1 MKNQYGQRDS
11 LEKQAKD
18 LAEQLEE
25 LKEKKIDEDQNKN
38 TLNKENLELNRQI
51 AETQTKQVC
60 ILFLIIFWCINSIN

>member
-60 ILFLIIFWCINSIN
+60 TLFLIIL

>member
-60 ILFLIIFWCINSIN
+60 ILFLIIF